1 MKKKYLILIFLS
13 LLPFQLSSQPYMG
26 LGVGLS
32 IYNQDIFTDLNHAA
46 SNNDMGMGYKF
57 FAGYKFNDYLGIE
70 GAYNLLG
77 TAKSENS
84 SNYQFTSD
92 ITAIS
97 LSGVLSL
104 PNDIGGISP
113 FVKVGYNQLSTTFNH
128 SDDPSDTEKDAV
140 YNLQYGVG
148 ADYNLDNF
156 FIRLEYEIFGETG
169 LDGTTSVSLIA
180 DNQAQLVKPTQFS
193 ISIGTKF

>member
-1 MKKKYLILIFLS
+1 MKKSYLILIFLS
-13 LLPFQLSSQPYMG
+13 LLPFQLSSQSYMG

-32 IYNQDIFTDLNHAA
+32 IYNQDIFTDLDHAA

-77 TAKSENS
+77 TAKSKNS
-84 SNYQFTSD
+84 SDNFTSEL
-92 ITAIS
+92 TAIS

-113 FVKVGYNQLSTTFNH
+113 FVKVGYNQLSTKFNY
-128 SDDPSDTEKDAV
+128 SSTPSDTEKDAV

-169 LDGTTSVSLIA
+169 TDGTTAGSIVN
-180 DNQAQLVKPTQFS
+180 DNEAQLVKPTQFS

>member
-32 IYNQDIFTDLNHAA
+32 IYNQDIFTDRDHEA

-57 FAGYKFNDYLGIE
+57 FGGYKFNDYLGIE

-77 TAKSENS
+77 TAKSANS
-84 SNYQFTSD
+84 SDNFTSEL
-92 ITAIS
+92 TAIS

-113 FVKVGYNQLSTTFNH
+113 FIKVGYNQLSTKFNY
-128 SDDPSDTEKDAV
+128 SSTPSDTEKDSV
-140 YNLQYGVG
+140 YNIQYGVG

-169 LDGTTSVSLIA
+169 TDGTTAGSIVN
-180 DNQAQLVKPTQFS
+180 DNEAQLVKPTQFT

>member
-13 LLPFQLSSQPYMG
+13 LLPFQLSSQSYMG

-84 SNYQFTSD
+84 SDNFTSEL
-92 ITAIS
+92 TAIS

-113 FVKVGYNQLSTTFNH
+113 FIKVGYNQLSTKFNH
-128 SDDPSDTEKDAV
+128 SSTPSDTEKDSV
-140 YNLQYGVG
+140 YNIQYGVG
-148 ADYNLDNF
+148 ADYNLDDF

-169 LDGTTSVSLIA
+169 TDGTTAGSIVN
-180 DNQAQLVKPTQFS
+180 DNEAQLVKPTQFT

>member
-13 LLPFQLSSQPYMG
+13 LLPFQLSSQSYMG

-84 SNYQFTSD
+84 SDNFTSEL
-92 ITAIS
+92 TAIS

-113 FVKVGYNQLSTTFNH
+113 FVKVGYNQLSTKFNY
-128 SDDPSDTEKDAV
+128 SSTPSDTEKDSV
-140 YNLQYGVG
+140 YNIQYGVG
-148 ADYNLDNF
+148 ADYNLDDF

-169 LDGTTSVSLIA
+169 TDGTTAGSIVN
-180 DNQAQLVKPTQFS
+180 DNEAQLVKPTQFT
-193 ISIGTKF
+193 ISIGKKF

>member
-13 LLPFQLSSQPYMG
+13 LLPFQLSSQPYLG

-32 IYNQDIFTDLNHAA
+32 IYNQDIFTDLDHAA

-57 FAGYKFNDYLGIE
+57 FGGYKFNDYLGIE

-84 SNYQFTSD
+84 SDNFTSEL
-92 ITAIS
+92 TAIS

-113 FVKVGYNQLSTTFNH
+113 FIKVGYNQLSTKFNY
-128 SDDPSDTEKDAV
+128 SSTPSDTEKDSV
-140 YNLQYGVG
+140 YNIQYGVG

-169 LDGTTSVSLIA
+169 TDGTTAGSIVN
-180 DNQAQLVKPTQFS
+180 DNEAQLVKPTQFT

>member
-1 MKKKYLILIFLS
+1 MKKKYLILIFLG
-13 LLPFQLSSQPYMG
+13 LLPFQLSSQPYLG

-32 IYNQDIFTDLNHAA
+32 IYNQDIFTDLNHKA

-57 FAGYKFNDYLGIE
+57 FGGYKLNDYVGIE

-77 TAKSENS
+77 TAKSKNS
-84 SNYQFTSD
+84 SNYNFTSEL
-92 ITAIS
+92 TAIS

-113 FVKVGYNQLSTTFNH
+113 FVKVGYNQLSNTFKY
-128 SDDPSDTEKDAV
+128 SDDPSDAEKDVV

-156 FIRLEYEIFGETG
+156 FIRLEYEVFGKTG
-169 LDGTTSVSLIA
+169 LDGTTSVQLIA

>member
-13 LLPFQLSSQPYMG
+13 LLPFQLSSQPYLG

-32 IYNQDIFTDLNHAA
+32 IYNQDIFTDLDHAA

-84 SNYQFTSD
+84 SDNFTSEL
-92 ITAIS
+92 TAIS

-113 FVKVGYNQLSTTFNH
+113 FIKVGYNQLSTKFNY
-128 SDDPSDTEKDAV
+128 SSTPSDTEKDSV
-140 YNLQYGVG
+140 YNIQYGVG
-148 ADYNLDNF
+148 ADYNLDDF

-169 LDGTTSVSLIA
+169 IDGTTAGSIVN

>member
-32 IYNQDIFTDLNHAA
+32 IYNQDIFTDLDHAA

-84 SNYQFTSD
+84 SDNFTSEL
-92 ITAIS
+92 TAIS

-113 FVKVGYNQLSTTFNH
+113 FIKVGYNQLSTKFNY
-128 SDDPSDTEKDAV
+128 SSTPSDTEKDSV
-140 YNLQYGVG
+140 YNIQYGVG
-148 ADYNLDNF
+148 ADYNLDDF

-169 LDGTTSVSLIA
+169 TDGTTAGSIVN
-180 DNQAQLVKPTQFS
+180 DNEAQLVKPTQFT

>member
-1 MKKKYLILIFLS
+1 MKKKYLILIFLA
-13 LLPFQLSSQPYMG
+13 LLPFQLSSQPYLG

-32 IYNQDIFTDLNHAA
+32 IYNQDIFTDRDHEA

-77 TAKSENS
+77 TAKSANS
-84 SNYQFTSD
+84 AQSFTSKL
-92 ITAIS
+92 TAIS

-128 SDDPSDTEKDAV
+128 SDDPSDTEKDAI

-169 LDGTTSVSLIA
+169 LDGTTSVLLIT

-193 ISIGTKF
+193 ISVGTKF

>member
-1 MKKKYLILIFLS
+1 MKKKYLILIFLG
-13 LLPFQLSSQPYMG
+13 LLPFQLSSQPYLG

-84 SNYQFTSD
+84 GDNFTSEV
-92 ITAIS
+92 TAIS

-113 FVKVGYNQLSTTFNH
+113 FVKVGYNQLSTTFNYS
-128 SDDPSDTEKDAV
+128 SDSSDTEKDAV

-148 ADYNLDNF
+148 ADYNLDDF

-169 LDGTTSVSLIA
+169 LDGNTSIGLVG

>member
-1 MKKKYLILIFLS
+1 MRKKYLILIFLS
-13 LLPFQLSSQPYMG
+13 LLPFQLSSQPYLG

-32 IYNQDIFTDLNHAA
+32 IYNQDIFTDRNHAA

-57 FAGYKFNDYLGIE
+57 FGGYKFNDYLGIE

-84 SNYQFTSD
+84 SDNFTSEL
-92 ITAIS
+92 TAIS

-113 FVKVGYNQLSTTFNH
+113 FIKVGYNQLSTKFNY
-128 SDDPSDTEKDAV
+128 SSTPSDTEKDSV
-140 YNLQYGVG
+140 YNIQYGVG
-148 ADYNLDNF
+148 ADYNLDDF

-169 LDGTTSVSLIA
+169 LDGTTSVQLIA

>member
-1 MKKKYLILIFLS
+1 MKKSYLILIFLS
-13 LLPFQLSSQPYMG
+13 LLPFQLSSQPYLG
-26 LGVGLS
+26 LGVALS
-32 IYNQDIFTDLNHAA
+32 TYNQDIFTDLDHAA

-77 TAKSENS
+77 TAKSKNS
-84 SNYQFTSD
+84 SDNFTSEL
-92 ITAIS
+92 TAIS

-113 FVKVGYNQLSTTFNH
+113 FIKVGYNQLSTKFNY
-128 SDDPSDTEKDAV
+128 SSTPSDTEKDSV
-140 YNLQYGVG
+140 YNIQYGVG
-148 ADYNLDNF
+148 ADYNLDDF

-169 LDGTTSVSLIA
+169 TDGTTAGSIVN
-180 DNQAQLVKPTQFS
+180 DNEAQLVKPTQFT
-193 ISIGTKF
+193 ISIGKKF